1 MLFRS
6 QTVNNTLRSAEPDF
20 SAAADDSISLGHEAV
35 ENGSN
40 MIDHTTELKETGHGL
55 RDAINDKL
63 DEEEAD
69 NNFINMDPDAPKVSL
84 TSSENQEPTN
94 ISIVCRSD
102 EIKSKEDAAS
112 LDSEVESTQTTFWQR
127 IANVFITIWNT
138 IKKLFASDD

>member
-1 MLFRS
+1 
-6 QTVNNTLRSAEPDF
+6 
-20 SAAADDSISLGHEAV
+20 
-35 ENGSN
+35 

-84 TSSENQEPTN
+84 TSDNNQEPTN

-102 EIKSKEDAAS
+102 EIKSAEEAES
-112 LDSEVESTQTTFWQR
+112 LDSEVDAAGTTFWQR
-127 IANVFITIWNT
+127 IANVFITIWNA
-138 IKKLFASDD
+138 IKGLFSSDD